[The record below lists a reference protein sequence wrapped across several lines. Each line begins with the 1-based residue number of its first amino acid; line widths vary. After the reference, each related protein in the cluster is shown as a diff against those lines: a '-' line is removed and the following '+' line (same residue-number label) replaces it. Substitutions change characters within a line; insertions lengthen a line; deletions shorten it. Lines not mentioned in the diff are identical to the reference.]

1 MKKIDKDILSYLDW
15 AEVAPKNPAYACH
28 NGAIYR
34 REDAALQNVSGVFE
48 IPEGVKKV
56 GDKAFW
62 CRRELTGVR
71 VLAGVTEL
79 GENAFG
85 GLEAGDA
92 GPAQGTDYHRAGCLF
107 RL

>member
-1 MKKIDKDILSYLDW
+1 M
-15 AEVAPKNPAYACH
+15 APKNPAYACH

-56 GDKAFW
+56 G
-62 CRRELTGVR
+62 
-71 VLAGVTEL
+71 
-79 GENAFG
+79 ENAFG